1 MNPGAL
7 PLEDIIEPAAIGL
20 FPLAWGWWAS
30 TAVAVAVVAALTW
43 LFIRWRRHRAM
54 LTLTL
59 PLLDQAKNDY
69 AENEDST
76 RYCQNLNKTLK
87 RYLKACDENS
97 QLSLSG
103 EEWTAYLNRINPKAT
118 LSSKTINALAHGSYR
133 REPDLA
139 VELIDSEL
147 RRWLKRTT
155 PKRVRKAISNTGRK
169 APYV

>member
-7 PLEDIIEPAAIGL
+7 PLEDIIDPAAIGL

-30 TAVAVAVVAALTW
+30 AAVAVAVVTAMTW
-43 LFIRWRRHRAM
+43 LFIRWHRHRAM

-76 RYCQNLNKTLK
+76 RYCQSLNKTLK

-103 EEWTAYLNRINPKAT
+103 EEWTAYLNRINSKAT

-147 RRWLKRTT
+147 RQWLKRTT
-155 PKRVRKAISNTGRK
+155 PERVRKAVSNTGRK
-169 APYV
+169 APHV